1 VSELGETDCVFPS
14 KSIICHYFNRS
25 QAFSIANKPGTTNML
40 VVIRMNEGSDSNI
53 LVYAIEGECKLLIIG
68 RENTVQDVI
77 ISRTGLRH
85 VNK

>member
-1 VSELGETDCVFPS
+1 VSELGEIDCVFPL

-40 VVIRMNEGSDSNI
+40 VGIRTNEGSDSDI
-53 LVYAIEGECKLLIIG
+53 LVYAIEGECKLLTIG